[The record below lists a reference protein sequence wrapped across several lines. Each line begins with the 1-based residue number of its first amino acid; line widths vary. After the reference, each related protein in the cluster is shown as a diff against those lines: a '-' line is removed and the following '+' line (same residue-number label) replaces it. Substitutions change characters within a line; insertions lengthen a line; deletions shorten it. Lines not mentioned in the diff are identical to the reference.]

1 MLLENPERS
10 RRLTDVVASI
20 PDKLELTQRLIKL
33 NRTLARQNKQDA
45 DLIDGLRRILESTNP
60 QAKQVRELIKGIAN
74 NG

>member
-1 MLLENPERS
+1 MLLDNPERS